1 MADVN
6 ALKRKKVE
14 NPEPPVPGTPSGNL
28 EQHPRSREATV
39 PLQLKIPPSVFERFA
54 EQAGKEFGF
63 KKGAKA
69 AFFLKIFEDYQRSLE
84 HRLL

>member
-6 ALKRKKVE
+6 ALKKKRVE
-14 NPEPPVPGTPSGNL
+14 NPEPPIPGTPSGNL
-28 EQHPRSREATV
+28 DQQPRGREATV
-39 PLQLKIPPSVFERFA
+39 ALQLKIPPSVFERFA

-69 AFFLKIFEDYQRSLE
+69 ALFLKIFEEYERS
-84 HRLL
+84 RK